1 MTALTATKLTL
12 AVTGLA
18 VFGYGVRSDLV
29 VWRWTGIVCLGVAF
43 LLRFV
48 GSRDRR

>member
-1 MTALTATKLTL
+1 MTQLTATKVTL

-18 VFGYGVRSDLV
+18 LFGYGVREDLV
-29 VWRWTGIVCLGVAF
+29 VWRWTGIVCLGLAF

-48 GSRDRR
+48 GPRGQS

>member
-1 MTALTATKLTL
+1 MTPLTATKLTL

-18 VFGYGVRSDLV
+18 LFGYGVRTDLV
-29 VWRWTGIVCLGVAF
+29 VWRWTGIACLGLAF

-48 GSRDRR
+48 GPRGKR